1 MVIEILYLF
10 SFLFI
15 WQFVGYP
22 TLTAVVSYFSKPCE
36 KDYTYKPFV
45 SILIATYNEESVIA
59 NRLKNLLELDYP
71 KNKYEILVINSGSTD
86 NTSSIV
92 ESFANSPKFSNPSI
106 KLIEEDERNG
116 KASAIN
122 LGQKYARGDIILITD
137 ANSLYDRS
145 ILREMMPH
153 FKDPSVGAV
162 SGKYIVSNPHRAL
175 PASEAFYWEIES
187 IMFSG
192 ESYLDSVSTVIGTI
206 SAWRKELMNFNKKTL
221 SEDLDM
227 TIQVRSKGYK
237 VKYEPEATVY
247 EPSAVTS
254 EDQVKQRK
262 RICIGTI
269 QNFFLH
275 IRFFLAC
282 PSLFTYVIF
291 PSHKMLTMFSPF
303 VLLSILFLYAFCWD
317 LKVIVF
323 HLIISISFFISIFIF
338 LMFFKSKLLKNT
350 KTRSNFSI
358 SATPKIVYYVLLNE
372 YLILLA
378 WFDFIFNNYSVLWER
393 ADSTRQDILTQ
404 DILTQEG

>member
-1 MVIEILYLF
+1 MVIEILYLL

-22 TLTAVVSYFSKPCE
+22 AFTAVVSYFSKPCE
-36 KDYTYKPFV
+36 KDYNYKPFV

-59 NRLKNLLELDYP
+59 SRLKNLLELDYP
-71 KNKYEILVINSGSTD
+71 RNKYEILVINSGSTD

-92 ESFANSPKFSNPSI
+92 ESFTNCPKFSNPSI

-145 ILREMMPH
+145 ALREIMPH

-162 SGKYIVSNPHRAL
+162 SGKYIVSNPYRAL

-237 VKYEPEATVY
+237 IKYEPEATVY
-247 EPSAVTS
+247 ELSAITS
-254 EDQVKQRK
+254 EEQIKQRK

-275 IRFFLAC
+275 IRFFLTY

-303 VLLSILFLYAFCWD
+303 VLLSILFLYAFSWD

-323 HLIISISFFISIFIF
+323 HLMISISVFILIFIL
-338 LMFFKSKLLKNT
+338 LMFLKSGFIKKTLKRSINSLSQLLQKL
-350 KTRSNFSI
+350 
-358 SATPKIVYYVLLNE
+358 
-372 YLILLA
+372 
-378 WFDFIFNNYSVLWER
+378 FIMFC
-393 ADSTRQDILTQ
+393 
-404 DILTQEG
+404 

>member
-1 MVIEILYLF
+1 MIIEILYLL

-22 TLTAVVSYFSKPCE
+22 TLTAVVSYFPKPCE
-36 KDYTYKPFV
+36 KDYNYKPFV
-45 SILIATYNEESVIA
+45 SVLIATYNEESVIA
-59 NRLKNLLELDYP
+59 SRLKNLLELDYP
-71 KNKYEILVINSGSTD
+71 KNKYEIIVINSGSTD

-92 ESFANSPKFSNPSI
+92 ESFMNSPKFSNPSI
-106 KLIEEDERNG
+106 KLIEEYERSG

-122 LGQKYARGDIILITD
+122 LGQKYAKGNIILITD

-145 ILREMMPH
+145 VLREMIPH
-153 FKDPSVGAV
+153 FKDSSVGAV
-162 SGKYIVSNPHRAL
+162 SGKYIVSNSHRNL
-175 PASEAFYWEIES
+175 PTSESFYWEIES
-187 IMFSG
+187 VMFSG
-192 ESYLDSVSTVIGTI
+192 ESYLDSVATVIGTI
-206 SAWRKELMNFNKKTL
+206 SAWRRELMNFNKKTL

-237 VKYEPEATVY
+237 VKYEPEARVY
-247 EPSAVTS
+247 EPSAITS
-254 EDQVKQRK
+254 VDQIKQRK

-275 IRFFLAC
+275 IRFFLTC

-303 VLLSILFLYAFCWD
+303 MLLSILFLYAFCGD

-323 HLIISISFFISIFIF
+323 HLMISISIFISLFIF
-338 LMFFKSKLLKNT
+338 LMFLKSGLVKNT
-350 KTRSNFSI
+350 KTKSNFSI
-358 SATPKIVYYVLLNE
+358 SAIPKIVYYVLLNE

-393 ADSTRQDILTQ
+393 ADSTRQDIL
-404 DILTQEG
+404 IQEG